1 MDFKTYKNTHPGK
14 QSEQKT
20 DAIDQDTLRK
30 TAEAYSGKSDEE
42 LLGEIMKAAKQGK
55 TNGTLDT
62 EQINQFIKNVSP
74 MLNQEQRQRLQS
86 VVEMI
91 EKS

>member
-1 MDFKTYKNTHPGK
+1 MDFKTFKNNRPEK
-14 QSEQKT
+14 QNEQNT
-20 DAIDQDTLRK
+20 DSIDKDALRK
-30 TAEAYSGKSDEE
+30 TAEEYSEKSDSE

-55 TNGTLDT
+55 RDGTLNK

-74 MLNQEQRQRLQS
+74 MLNQEQRQRLQQ

-91 EKS
+91 ENS